1 MLRLT
6 ALLLSLLCISAHAT
20 QGYYRFPALHGDTL
34 VFTAE
39 GDLWKT
45 TLDQPYAQRLTTHIA
60 QESHA
65 AISHDGQFVAFVAN
79 YTGSDEV
86 YVMPLQGGLAKQVSH
101 ENVRVKLHGWTA
113 DGRILYSYNGRIGPT
128 GNWSL
133 RLVNPDNLVVESIP
147 LADAVEGS
155 IDSSGTTVYFTQFGL
170 QVSSDNA
177 HAYQGGAKGE
187 LWSYQLGSNKEA
199 NHLTEKHKG
208 SARSP
213 MVYQD
218 RLYFISNQS
227 GIDNLWSMK
236 LDGRDQTQLTNYKDF
251 NVRDA
256 RLDTGRIVY
265 QLAADIVVY
274 DIKNDRNQTLDLQ
287 LTSDLSQTR
296 DQWVNQPLKF
306 LTSAK
311 QATSSKKVVLT
322 ARGRVAVAS
331 LDGSRLV
338 EIATPLTSRTRKATL
353 SDDNKWI
360 YALNDSS
367 GEMELWQYPADG
379 SIGAKQLTFDGNT
392 FRWNIYP
399 SPDGKWLAHD
409 DKNGD
414 LWLLNLDTLK
424 NRLISSRNNGLS
436 PIGSLSWSHNSQLVA
451 ITREALG
458 SERSQVMLIDITDDQ
473 SAVLTSEKYASYSP
487 TFSQDDSWLY
497 FLSDRDF
504 NPYPGAPWGDRNMGA
519 SFDRRTQIFAISLDQ
534 EAKFAFAKPNEL
546 DDQKSKEKTTTEKN
560 PAEKTDEEN
569 KDQQESSDDV
579 ASKDD
584 TNEDS
589 KEDITEENKEESK
602 TKLVDWQ
609 NIAARLYQVPV
620 PAGNY
625 SNLSAN
631 KNFLY
636 VIDRVTEPGAQAS
649 LKSIK
654 ISHKIKVD
662 TFLGGTAEYSL
673 SKDGESLFVRKIGP
687 NNDMYIVSASAKFS
701 SASNDGKVLTGDWKL
716 HIQPKQEWQ
725 QIFHDAWLMHRDSL
739 FDAKMRGLDWQAVK
753 QKYQPLLDRLTERNE
768 LNDIFEQMMGELNTL
783 HSQVRGGAIA
793 SDPSR
798 PETAT
803 LGAQYEQTNQGL
815 KITHIYSNDPEVLDR
830 LAPLAKPGVNTQE
843 GDIITAVNSMPIN
856 TLADL
861 NMALLNQAGKQVLL
875 DLKRANESLK
885 AIVIPGSARDDYMLR
900 YYDWVTL
907 NQQKVQKTDDEIGY
921 LHLRAMG
928 SGDIETFAREF
939 YAQYKKQGLIIDVR
953 RNNGGNVDS
962 WIIEKLLRRAWSFWQ
977 VRNGESFTNMQQTFR
992 GHLVVLADQFT
1003 YSDGETFTA
1012 GIKALKLG
1020 TVIGKQTAGAGVWL
1034 TGRNSQSD
1042 NGMARVAEYPV
1053 FAMDGHWITEGHGIE
1068 PDIEVDNLP
1077 YATFNGQDAQLDAA
1091 IKLLK
1096 KEIKKN
1102 PFKPL
1107 KAKPLPKD
1115 ISPATDILP

>member
-1 MLRLT
+1 MLRLS
-6 ALLLSLLCISAHAT
+6 ALLLSLLCSIANAT
-20 QGYYRFPALHGDTL
+20 QGYYRFPALHDSTL

-45 TLDQPYAQRLTTHIA
+45 TLEQPYAQRLTTHIA
-60 QESHA
+60 QESQA
-65 AISHDGQFVAFVAN
+65 TISQDGQFVAFVAN
-79 YTGSDEV
+79 YSGSDEI
-86 YVMPLQGGLAKQVSH
+86 YVMPIQGGLAKQVTF
-101 ENVRVKLHGWTA
+101 ENVRIKLHAWTQ
-113 DGRILYSYNGRIGPT
+113 DGKILYSYNGRIGPI

-133 RLVNPDNLVVESIP
+133 RLVNPDNLSVDSIP
-147 LADAVEGS
+147 LADAVEGN
-155 IDSSGTTVYFTQFGL
+155 IDDTGTMLYFTQFGL
-170 QVSSDNA
+170 QVTGDNA

-199 NHLTEKHKG
+199 KLLTEKHQG

-236 LDGRDQTQLTNYKDF
+236 LDGRDQNQLTDYKDF
-251 NVRDA
+251 NIRDA
-256 RLDTGRIVY
+256 RLNAGRIVY
-265 QLAADIVVY
+265 QRGADIVLF
-274 DIKNDRNQTLDLQ
+274 DINKNKDQTLKLQ

-296 DQWVNQPLKF
+296 DQWHNQPLKF

-322 ARGRVAVAS
+322 ARGRVAVAGV
-331 LDGSRLV
+331 DGSRLV
-338 EIATPLTSRTRKATL
+338 EIATPLTSRTRKATM
-353 SDDNKWI
+353 SDDSNWVF
-360 YALNDSS
+360 AFNDSS

-379 SIGAKQLTFDGNT
+379 SDGGKQLTFDGT
-392 FRWNIYP
+392 TLRWNIYP

-424 NRLISSRNNGLS
+424 NRKIVSRNSGLS
-436 PIGSLSWSHNSQLVA
+436 PIASLNWSHNSQLVA

-458 SERSQVMLIDITDDQ
+458 TERSQVMLIDIIDDQ
-473 SAVLTSEKYASYSP
+473 SAILTSEKYASYSP
-487 TFSQDDSWLY
+487 AFSSDDKWLY

-534 EAKFAFAKPNEL
+534 KAKFAFAKPNEL
-546 DDQKSKEKTTTEKN
+546 DDKKTKEKTSTDTSTIEKS
-560 PAEKTDEEN
+560 DEEDN
-569 KDQQESSDDV
+569 EQESTNEV
-579 ASKDD
+579 TTKDD
-584 TNEDS
+584 SKEVINEDS
-589 KEDITEENKEESK
+589 KM
-602 TKLVDWQ
+602 KLVDWQ
-609 NIAARLYQVPV
+609 NIATRLYQVPV

-625 SNLSAN
+625 SDLSAN

-636 VIDRVTEPGAQAS
+636 VVDTVTEPGAQAS

-654 ISHKIKVD
+654 IDHKVKVD
-662 TFLGGTAEYSL
+662 TFFSSLAQYSL
-673 SKDGESLFVRKIGP
+673 SKDGESLFVRKIGD
-687 NNDMYIVSASAKFS
+687 NNDLYIVNAGAKFS
-701 SASNDGKVLTGDWKL
+701 SNGDSSKVLTGDWKL
-716 HIQPKQEWQ
+716 HLQPKQEWQ

-739 FDAKMRGLDWQAVK
+739 FDVSMRGLDWQAVK
-753 QKYQPLLDRLTERNE
+753 QKYQPLLDRLTDRTE
-768 LNDIFEQMMGELNTL
+768 LNDIFEQMIGELNTL
-783 HSQVRGGAIA
+783 HSQVRGGDINTDSA
-793 SDPSR
+793 R
-798 PETAT
+798 PNSAT
-803 LGAQYEQTNQGL
+803 LGAQYQQTPQGL
-815 KITHIYSNDPEVLDR
+815 LITHIYTNDPEIIDR
-830 LAPLAKPGVNTQE
+830 LAPLAKPGVDAQK
-843 GDIITAVNSMPIN
+843 GDVIEAINGLPIV

-861 NMALLNQAGKQVLL
+861 NTALLNQAGKQVLL
-875 DLKRANESLK
+875 SLKRSDSEIK
-885 AIVIPGSARDDYMLR
+885 TIVIPGTAIDDYMLR
-900 YYDWVTL
+900 YYDWVTI
-907 NQQKVQKTDDEIGY
+907 NQQKVQQTDDEIGY

-928 SGDIETFAREF
+928 SSDIETFAREF

-977 VRNGESFTNMQQTFR
+977 IRNGENFTNMQQAFR

-1020 TVIGKQTAGAGVWL
+1020 TVIGKKTAGAGVWL
-1034 TGRNSQSD
+1034 TGQNSQSD
-1042 NGMARVAEYPV
+1042 GGIARVAEYPV
-1053 FAMDGHWITEGHGIE
+1053 FAMDGRWITEGHGIE
-1068 PDIEVDNLP
+1068 PDVEVDNLP
-1077 YATFNGQDAQLDAA
+1077 YATFNGKDAQLEEA

-1102 PFKPL
+1102 PVKPL
-1107 KAKPLPKD
+1107 KAAPLPKD
-1115 ISPATDILP
+1115 TSPAADISKS

>member
-1 MLRLT
+1 MLRFT
-6 ALLLSLLCISAHAT
+6 ALLLSLFCISAHAT
-20 QGYYRFPALHGDTL
+20 QGYYRFPALHDNTL

-45 TLDQPYAQRLTTHIA
+45 TLEQTYAQRLTTHVA
-60 QESHA
+60 EESHA

-79 YTGSDEV
+79 YAGSDEI
-86 YVMPLQGGLAKQVSH
+86 YVMPIQGGLAKQVSH

-133 RLVNPDNLVVESIP
+133 RLLKPDELTVESIP
-147 LADAVEGS
+147 LADAVEGT
-155 IDSSGTTVYFTQFGL
+155 IDPAGTTLYFTQFGL

-177 HAYQGGAKGE
+177 QAYQGGAKGE
-187 LWSYQLGSNKEA
+187 LWSYQLGTNQEA
-199 NHLTEKHKG
+199 KRLTTKHQG

-218 RLYFISNQS
+218 RLYFISNQNGS
-227 GIDNLWSMK
+227 DNLWSMS
-236 LDGRDQTQLTNYKDF
+236 LDGREQTQLTDYQDF

-256 RLDTGRIVY
+256 RLDAGRIVF
-265 QLAADIVVY
+265 QLGADIVLF
-274 DIKNDRNQTLDLQ
+274 DINSKQSTTLDLQ
-287 LTSDLSQTR
+287 LTSDLSHTR
-296 DQWVNQPLKF
+296 EHWVNKPLKY
-306 LTSAK
+306 LSSAK
-311 QATSSKKVVLT
+311 QAGTSKKVVLT

-331 LDGSRLV
+331 VDGSRLV
-338 EIATPLTSRTRKATL
+338 EIATSLTSRTRQATL
-353 SDDNKWI
+353 SKDNQWVF
-360 YALNDSS
+360 ALNDSS
-367 GEMELWQYPADG
+367 GEMEIWQFPADG
-379 SIGAKQLTFDGNT
+379 SIGGKQLTHNGQT

-414 LWLLNLDTLK
+414 LWLLNLESLENIK
-424 NRLISSRNNGLS
+424 LISRNNGLS
-436 PIGSLSWSHNSQLVA
+436 PIASLSWSHDSKLIA
-451 ITREALG
+451 ITRQALG
-458 SERSQVMLIDITDDQ
+458 SERSQIMLLDILTKQ
-473 SAVLTSEKYASYSP
+473 SALLSSEKYASYSP
-487 TFSQDDSWLY
+487 TFSRDGNWLY

-519 SFDRRTQIFAISLDQ
+519 SFDRRTQIFAIALNQ
-534 EAKFAFAKPNEL
+534 QAKFAFAKPNEL
-546 DDQKSKEKTTTEKN
+546 AVKEEEKEQKSESQDEN
-560 PAEKTDEEN
+560 SAESADKSTP
-569 KDQQESSDDV
+569 SDSLS
-579 ASKDD
+579 A
-584 TNEDS
+584 EDNIAIS
-589 KEDITEENKEESK
+589 
-602 TKLVDWQ
+602 VDWQ
-609 NIAARLYQVPV
+609 NIEKRLYQVPV

-625 SNLSAN
+625 SELGAN
-631 KNFLY
+631 KEFLY
-636 VIDRVTEPGAQAS
+636 VIDTITEPGAQAG

-654 ISHKIKVD
+654 IAPKAKIEN
-662 TFLGGTAEYSL
+662 FLGAVSEYSL
-673 SKDGESLFVRKIGP
+673 SHDGKSLFVRKIGD
-687 NNDMYIVSASAKFS
+687 NNDMFIVPASAKF
-701 SASNDGKVLTGDWKL
+701 ASTAEDSKVLTTDWKL
-716 HIQPKQEWQ
+716 LIQPKQEWQ

-783 HSQVRGGAIA
+783 HSQVRGGDIT
-793 SDPSR
+793 SDPAR
-798 PETAT
+798 PSTAS
-803 LGAQYEQTNQGL
+803 LGGQYQAVSQGL
-815 KITHIYSNDPEVLDR
+815 KISHIYRNDPEIIEA
-830 LAPLAKPGVNTQE
+830 LAPLAKPGVNVE
-843 GDIITAVNSMPIN
+843 VGDIITAINGMPIA
-856 TLADL
+856 TVADL
-861 NMALLNQAGKQVLL
+861 NAALLNQSGRQVLL
-875 DLKRANESLK
+875 DLLRDTTKLK
-885 AIVIPGSARDDYMLR
+885 AVVIPSSARDDYMLR

-907 NQQKVQKTDDEIGY
+907 NQQKVQQADDEIGY

-939 YAQYKKQGLIIDVR
+939 YAQYTKQGLIIDVR

-992 GHLVVLADQFT
+992 GHLVVLADQYT

-1012 GIKALKLG
+1012 AIKALELG
-1020 TVIGKQTAGAGVWL
+1020 TVVGKQTAGAGVWL

-1042 NGMARVAEYPV
+1042 GGMARVAEYPV
-1053 FAMDGHWITEGHGIE
+1053 FAMDGRWITEGHGIE

-1102 PFKPL
+1102 PIKPL
-1107 KAKPLPKD
+1107 KAKPFPKD
-1115 ISPATDILP
+1115 ISPASDILP